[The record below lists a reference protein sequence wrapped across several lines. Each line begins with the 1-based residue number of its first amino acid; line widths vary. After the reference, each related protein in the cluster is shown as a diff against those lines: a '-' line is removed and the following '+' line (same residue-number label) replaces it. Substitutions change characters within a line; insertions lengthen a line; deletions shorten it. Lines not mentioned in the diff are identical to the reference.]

1 MKGTYRCTNV
11 KFCMEDENQCRAW
24 EYLHSL
30 SRKDGSYGKV
40 LSDALVV
47 VLDGG
52 FQPKSKQ
59 ETGSDKTFEK
69 GFETPIRELAEET
82 ARIVLTGIKT
92 MAGEGLSLQ
101 NVEMAQQAT
110 EVLEQKHEE
119 DIAEDMLSF
128 AFGMD
133 E

>member
-24 EYLHSL
+24 QYLHSL

-59 ETGSDKTFEK
+59 ETGNDKTFEK
-69 GFETPIRELAEET
+69 GFEMPIRELAEET

-110 EVLEQKHEE
+110 EVLEQEHEE

>member
-40 LSDALVV
+40 LSDALIE
-47 VLDGG
+47 VLDG
-52 FQPKSKQ
+52 
-59 ETGSDKTFEK
+59 DKKELERAPEMSTQ
-69 GFETPIRELAEET
+69 GLAEET
-82 ARIVLTGIKT
+82 ARIVLTGIK
-92 MAGEGLSLQ
+92 EQ
-101 NVEMAQQAT
+101 
-110 EVLEQKHEE
+110 LEQALVPREADEALKPMKSLE
-119 DIAEDMLSF
+119 DAPGDMASEDMLAF
-128 AFGMD
+128 AFGID